1 MHTWEGGHCM
11 GRWIDAGGGAGAC
24 MCAGAISV
32 QHEAGTLKLDDWAT
46 FTAPARIAV
55 LVRELRQQLDRL
67 LLQHIHNPQAGALQS
82 PVIQVCHELICR
94 DGF

>member
-1 MHTWEGGHCM
+1 M
-11 GRWIDAGGGAGAC
+11 G
-24 MCAGAISV
+24 AGAISV

-82 PVIQVCHELICR
+82 PVIQVCHELICK

>member
-1 MHTWEGGHCM
+1 MT
-11 GRWIDAGGGAGAC
+11 AGAC
-24 MCAGAISV
+24 VCAGAISV

-82 PVIQVCHELICR
+82 PVIQVCHELICK